1 MEDIY
6 KDPIDSINLQFF
18 AKDGPGG
25 AKTEPAS
32 QKKLDEARKEG
43 QTAKSKELVNAVS
56 LLTLFLVLKYYSGKL
71 GTSLMDLFRKVYET
85 IPRITREYF
94 VGGTYNLL
102 LAAIGDAFSQILT
115 MCLPIFL
122 VAVIAAFLMNV
133 VQQRWMVTTR
143 PLKPKF
149 SKLNPISGF
158 QRIFST
164 RQLVELLK
172 NIAMIVVIAI
182 VVYNEVK
189 DKYNILF
196 TFYQISL
203 RDAILVIGD
212 LIINLGIRISSL
224 FLVIGFIDLFYQK
237 FKFKEDMKMTKQEVK
252 DEYKN
257 SEGDPQIKGQIR
269 RRMQEASRRRM
280 MADLP
285 KADVVITNPTHF
297 AVALKYDAN
306 SGKAPY
312 ILAKGADYLAFQI
325 REKAKEHNIE
335 IIENKPLARLLYHN
349 VDIGEEI
356 PRELYEAVAEV
367 LAMVYRIKNN
377 L

>member
-1 MEDIY
+1 MDDTYIF
-6 KDPIDSINLQFF
+6 PVSPINLQFF

-32 QKKLDEARKEG
+32 QKKLDDARKEG
-43 QTAKSKELVNAVS
+43 QTAKSKELINAVS
-56 LLTLFLVLKYYSGKL
+56 LLSLFLVLKIYVGTL
-71 GTSLMDLFRKVYET
+71 GTNLLELFQEIYEA

-94 VGGTYNLL
+94 LGRTYNLL
-102 LAAIGDAFSQILT
+102 MAAIGDAFVGILT
-115 MCLPIFL
+115 MCLPVFV
-122 VAVIAAFLMNV
+122 VAVIVAFVMNV
-133 VQQRWMVTTR
+133 IQQRWMVTTK
-143 PLKPKF
+143 PLTPKF

-158 QRIFST
+158 KRIFST

-172 NIAMIVVIAI
+172 NIAMISIIGI
-182 VVYNEVK
+182 VVYNEIK
-189 DKYNILF
+189 DKYTILF

-203 RDAILVIGD
+203 SDAVLTIGN

-224 FLVIGFIDLFYQK
+224 FLIIGFADLFYQK
-237 FKFKEDMKMTKQEVK
+237 FKFREDMKMTKQEVK

-280 MADLP
+280 MNDLP

-297 AVALKYDAN
+297 AVALKYEAN
-306 SGKAPY
+306 SGKAPV
-312 ILAKGADYLAFQI
+312 IIAKGADYVALQI
-325 REKAKEHNIE
+325 REKAKEYDIE

-356 PRELYEAVAEV
+356 PRELYQAVAEV
-367 LAMVYRIKNN
+367 LAMVYKIKNN